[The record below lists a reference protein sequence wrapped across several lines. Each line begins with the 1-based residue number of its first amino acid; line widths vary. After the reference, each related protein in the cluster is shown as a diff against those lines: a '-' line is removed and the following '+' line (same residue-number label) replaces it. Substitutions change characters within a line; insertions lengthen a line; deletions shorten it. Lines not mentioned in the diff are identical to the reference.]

1 MTVTEKA
8 AYLKG
13 LAEGLDMD
21 ESTPEAKIIKAM
33 LDVIDDLA
41 LSVADL
47 EDELALTTEQLDA
60 VDEDLDALEEFVY
73 EGECCECCDY
83 GDYGDYGEEM
93 YEIDCPVCGETVAFD
108 EESLLEGYADCPNCG
123 EKLEFDFD
131 MDCDCEDC
139 ADEDAE

>member
-8 AYLKG
+8 AYLRG
-13 LAEGLDMD
+13 LAEGLEID
-21 ESTPEAKIIKAM
+21 ETKPEAKIIKAM

-41 LSVADL
+41 LTVSDL

-73 EGECCECCDY
+73 EGDCCDC
-83 GDYGDYGEEM
+83 GDWEDGEM
-93 YEIDCPVCGETVAFD
+93 YEVECPVCGETVAFD
-108 EESLLEGYADCPNCG
+108 EDSLLEGYADCPNCG

-131 MDCDCEDC
+131 LDCDCEEC
-139 ADEDAE
+139 ADEEEE